1 MWGEEEGSEQ
11 WTQVDNLQAQPSLA
25 RVYKFGTNRSGSCY
39 LEFPAEVASIIGT
52 GLRIY
57 YAVSAGAAGNVNAN
71 TLTKF
76 YGTPPITSEGFV
88 DSEFTYAEDD
98 FRILNPSGT
107 TGGSDPQTIDDAY
120 QEYLRI
126 MGTFNTLVSERVF
139 YCLMGIRWFLPPA
152 QVLLRRLPQPLP
164 PPPFPARARRRKRA
178 ELLGLSYL
186 PGC

>member
-1 MWGEEEGSEQ
+1 MWGAEEGSEQ
-11 WTQVDNLQAQPSLA
+11 WTQVDNLQAQSMLA

-76 YGTPPITSEGFV
+76 YGTPPIISKGFV
-88 DSEFTYAEDD
+88 DSEFTYTEDD

-126 MGTFNTLVSERVF
+126 MGTFNTLVSERDYEAYLYRMPGPVNK
-139 YCLMGIRWFLPPA
+139 YWVSNIRVNDRTDDLTWSTYVK
-152 QVLLRRLPQPLP
+152 VLGDSGATDDQL
-164 PPPFPARARRRKRA
+164 
-178 ELLGLSYL
+178 
-186 PGC
+186 